1 MNARVCQL
9 ETEKNPSYSTGKI
22 ARKDFNKYNQTTKSK
37 VGNQIDSVKRYDET
51 QKAKKGSAN
60 ETSSQ
65 RGYGMHGKH
74 PQIQQRLMP
83 GENVEMNPSYST
95 LPLPGVGEYSTIGP
109 LYEKSANKSSLSA
122 SLKVITDSKKGI
134 IASPKAKSFITSGRY
149 SHKQQ
154 MERQD
159 NKSAQAQQLNFESNP
174 AYSALPGSDGE
185 YSLVGSA
192 YHKVS
197 KATASD
203 DGKTKHEYAEIKEA
217 NTELRDS
224 LQEKH
229 LSRYLVLFINS
240 DT

>member
-1 MNARVCQL
+1 MNAKVRQL
-9 ETEKNPSYSTGKI
+9 ETEKNPSYSTGNS
-22 ARKDFNKYNQTTKSK
+22 ARKDFNKYNHTVKSK
-37 VGNQIDSVKRYDET
+37 VGDQIDSVKRYDEI
-51 QKAKKGSAN
+51 QKAKKGAAN

-74 PQIQQRLMP
+74 PPIHQKLMP
-83 GENVEMNPSYST
+83 GEDVEMNPSYST

-109 LYEKSANKSSLSA
+109 LYEKSANKNGLSA
-122 SLKVITDSKKGI
+122 SLKVTTDSKEVT

-154 MERQD
+154 RERQD
-159 NKSAQAQQLNFESNP
+159 NTEFAQTQQLNFESNP

-185 YSLVGSA
+185 YSLVGPA

-203 DGKTKHEYAEIKEA
+203 DGKTKHEYTEIKEV
-217 NTELRDS
+217 NTESRDS
-224 LQEKH
+224 LQ
-229 LSRYLVLFINS
+229 LSR
-240 DT
+240 